1 MFTAHT
7 SLRFAALAAIC
18 ASTASAH
25 MQMSWPYPL
34 HSTFNP
40 KTPESAKDY
49 SMTSPLITDGV
60 YPCKGFI
67 NNPSGSPYMDSVV
80 SWKAGQTVNV
90 TLAGTATHHG
100 GSCQFSMSYDGGST
114 WNVIQSYIG
123 GCVTDSTTID
133 VAIPSEAP
141 SGDALFAWTWFN
153 TAGNREMYMNCAA
166 VTVAN
171 GGSGLTG
178 PTPFVAN
185 ADVNECKTIE
195 NVDVVFPDPGSVIH
209 FGGSYASSKPTT
221 PVGYT
226 GSNCVGP
233 GATASYPTN
242 SKASSAAPSSSSSP
256 AQSYAQTTATAASTL
271 SVHEKLVSTS
281 DAMSST
287 ESSSSSSPTSTD
299 AIAQQSE
306 SSSSTGTASASA
318 VTSTST
324 SKNGKTPPLKAALYI
339 PPTSFSPLAQ
349 VALMQIDGTPSSP
362 LFT

>member
-1 MFTAHT
+1 M
-7 SLRFAALAAIC
+7 AALMAIC

-25 MQMSWPYPL
+25 IQMSWPYPL

-49 SMTSPLITDGV
+49 SMTSPLLADGV

-100 GSCQFSMSYDGGST
+100 GSCQFSMSYDSGST

-123 GCVTDSTTID
+123 GCVTDSNIID

-185 ADVNECKTIE
+185 ANVNECHTIE
-195 NVDVVFPDPGSVIH
+195 NTDVVFPDPGNVVH
-209 FGGSYASSKPTT
+209 YGGSYASTKPTT
-221 PVGYT
+221 PVGFT

-233 GATASYPTN
+233 GATASYPT
-242 SKASSAAPSSSSSP
+242 SAKASSSATPSSSSAAAES
-256 AQSYAQTTATAASTL
+256 SAQTSATATSSL
-271 SVHEKLVSTS
+271 YVHEKVVSTS
-281 DAMSST
+281 EVASST
-287 ESSSSSSPTSTD
+287 VATSTE
-299 AIAQQSE
+299 IP
-306 SSSSTGTASASA
+306 SSTGTASASA

-324 SKNGKTPPLKAALYI
+324 SKNGKVSSRGSQSKALH
-339 PPTSFSPLAQ
+339 S
-349 VALMQIDGTPSSP
+349 
-362 LFT
+362 

>member
-1 MFTAHT
+1 
-7 SLRFAALAAIC
+7 
-18 ASTASAH
+18 
-25 MQMSWPYPL
+25 
-34 HSTFNP
+34 
-40 KTPESAKDY
+40 
-49 SMTSPLITDGV
+49 
-60 YPCKGFI
+60 
-67 NNPSGSPYMDSVV
+67 MDSVV

-133 VAIPSEAP
+133 VDIPSEAP

-185 ADVNECKTIE
+185 ANVNECHTVE
-195 NVDVVFPDPGSVIH
+195 NTDVVFPDPGSVIH
-209 FGGSYASSKPTT
+209 YGGSYVSTKPTT
-221 PVGYT
+221 PAGFT

-233 GATASYPTN
+233 GATASYPT
-242 SKASSAAPSSSSSP
+242 STKASSSASPASSSSAP
-256 AQSYAQTTATAASTL
+256 AQSFVQTSATATSSL
-271 SVHEKLVSTS
+271 YVHEKVVSTV
-281 DAMSST
+281 DASSTQTPSSIAASST
-287 ESSSSSSPTSTD
+287 E
-299 AIAQQSE
+299 I
-306 SSSSTGTASASA
+306 SSSTGTASASA

-324 SKNGKTPPLKAALYI
+324 STNGKTLVKVCRRKAKRGLETKRSQEARR
-339 PPTSFSPLAQ
+339 SR
-349 VALMQIDGTPSSP
+349 VVGGHGSSYGGVW
-362 LFT
+362 